1 MDVFS
6 RTFFPAAAAAG
17 VAVPPTGRH
26 MSVFR
31 QCVEADD
38 SAVLLT
44 RCLRPHRS
52 TAGEFLLLLTNR
64 RLVVTQQSRVLH
76 RLSLHLNANLR
87 HLSHVTWAADRD
99 QAGGFEV
106 AATAVD
112 GVRERFW
119 MNLGDHD
126 RVRQVESLFQRVF
139 TGLSAARQQRLEAV
153 AA

>member
-1 MDVFS
+1 
-6 RTFFPAAAAAG
+6 
-17 VAVPPTGRH
+17 

-31 QCVEADD
+31 RCVEADD

-44 RCLRPHRS
+44 RCLRPNRA

-87 HLSHVTWAADRD
+87 HLSHVTWAADQD
-99 QAGGFEV
+99 QIGFEV

-119 MNLGDHD
+119 MNLGDRD

>member
-6 RTFFPAAAAAG
+6 RTFFLAAATAG
-17 VAVPPTGRH
+17 VAAPAASRH
-26 MSVFR
+26 LSVIR
-31 QCVEADD
+31 RCVEADD

-44 RCLRPHRS
+44 RCLQPGG
-52 TAGEFLLLLTNR
+52 APGEFLLLLTNR
-64 RLVVTQQSRVLH
+64 RLVVTHQSRVLH

-99 QAGGFEV
+99 RTGFEV

-112 GVRERFW
+112 GVRERFR
-119 MNLGDHD
+119 MNLGDRD
-126 RVRQVESLFQRVF
+126 RVREVEAAFERVF
-139 TGLSAARQQRLEAV
+139 AGLSAARLQQLEAV